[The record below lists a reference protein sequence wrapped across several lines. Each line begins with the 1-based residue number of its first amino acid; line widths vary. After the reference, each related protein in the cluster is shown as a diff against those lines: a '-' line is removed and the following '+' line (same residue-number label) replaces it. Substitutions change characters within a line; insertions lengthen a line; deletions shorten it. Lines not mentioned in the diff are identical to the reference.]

1 MGNNVSMRKVN
12 YEDIQ
17 EAIKDSNTMIIN
29 TLNIDNQGCLI
40 ERTTSIKSEVK
51 ILNESLTKNKEIRI
65 IIYGK
70 NSNDETTLAK
80 YEQLVKLG
88 FYNVFVYPGGMFE
101 WLLLQD
107 IYGDELFTTTKK
119 ELDLLKYKPH
129 SATNMR
135 FIEDGYS

>member
-1 MGNNVSMRKVN
+1 MGNNASTRKVN

-17 EAIKDSNTMIIN
+17 EAIKCKDTMMIN
-29 TLNIDNQGCLI
+29 TLSTDNQHCLI
-40 ERTTSIKSEVK
+40 ERTTSISSEVK

-65 IIYGK
+65 IVYGMNAND
-70 NSNDETTLAK
+70 NSTLTK

-107 IYGDELFTTTKK
+107 VYGDELFTTTKK
-119 ELDLLKYKPH
+119 ELDILKYKPQSGANIH
-129 SATNMR
+129 L
-135 FIEDGYS
+135 IENGYP